1 MANESPQAGWY
12 EDPQDPSRVR
22 FWDGTAWS
30 RETLP
35 REHLADPVA
44 RAVEVA
50 PGFSG
55 KLKAAIANDREHRI
69 RAAAIAQAHT
79 KSIETRD
86 TQELESL
93 LGRVVTSARTGD
105 IVLEESERS
114 AMIAHAKG
122 RGGGSLVK
130 VAEAMLLHAQAAG
143 TVRIG
148 ATLIGVVKPEGFFT
162 QYARKEA
169 LTKVQT
175 GAEIV
180 VLSDRI
186 FHKSSVYPL
195 DEFTSAQVYLDGL
208 EQITQRPT
216 LTRMALLSPLPGS
229 ALIPGLALQKK
240 KKNDMRHAEFLVGG
254 PNWSVSTPVNPDSL
268 QEPRRI
274 AQMINSS
281 ADVRARSVQAVGV
294 SQAEGFSP
302 LGNSSGGGVIDQL
315 EKLGSLRSQRLIS
328 VEEFEQLKA
337 ALLMKGDT

>member
-1 MANESPQAGWY
+1 MADEAPQAGWY
-12 EDPQDPSRVR
+12 DDPQDSSRVR
-22 FWDGTAWS
+22 FWDGTSWT

-35 REHLADPVA
+35 REHLEEPVA
-44 RAVEVA
+44 PATEPA
-50 PGFSG
+50 SGFTG
-55 KLKAAIANDREHRI
+55 KLKAAIANDREQRQ
-69 RAAAIAQAHT
+69 RAATVAHAHK
-79 KSIETRD
+79 KSIDTRNS
-86 TQELESL
+86 QELEAL
-93 LGRVVTSARTGD
+93 LEQVVIAAASGD
-105 IVLEESERS
+105 IVQEESERS
-114 AMIAHAKG
+114 TMLAHAKN

-130 VAEAMLLHAQAAG
+130 VAEAMLQQAQDNG

-180 VLSDRI
+180 VFSDRI
-186 FHKSSVYPL
+186 FHKSHVYPL
-195 DEFTSAQVYLDGL
+195 DEFTSAQVYLDGV

-254 PNWSVSTPVNPDSL
+254 PNWSVSTPVNPDAL

-281 ADVRARSVQAVGV
+281 ADARARSAQVVV
-294 SQAEGFSP
+294 TPPAESP
-302 LGNSSGGGVIDQL
+302 SPIETSGSSTVIDQL
-315 EKLGSLRSQRLIS
+315 EKLGSLRSQGLIS
-328 VEEFEQLKA
+328 DEEFEQLKA
-337 ALLMKGDT
+337 ALLTKGDA